1 MKDEHKPVGL
11 GIIRIHVS
19 SMLGEGGGCSHLT
32 TKPS

>member
-19 SMLGEGGGCSHLT
+19 SMLGEGGGGAVT
-32 TKPS
+32 

>member
-19 SMLGEGGGCSHLT
+19 SMLGEGGGAVT
-32 TKPS
+32 